1 MKNCKKPISDGS
13 ELNSR
18 DIALNSLHFVLKK
31 HFTPSDALHSHPSF
45 LQMDYRDRA
54 FSLLLLLTTLR
65 RLGQIDAAISKLLEK
80 PLPKRYERIMN
91 ILRLG
96 TAQILFLEIP
106 SYAVVNT
113 AVNQTKYSR
122 FKAHKGLVNALL
134 RRMLER
140 RRKLLQNQD
149 PEFLNT
155 SNWIWNSWNNFY
167 GEQTCRSIVQA
178 HLGNPP
184 LDLTIKTDI
193 KLWARKLGG
202 QILSKNTLRLEYDGP
217 IHEIEGYKEGAW
229 WVQDF
234 AASLPVKLLGNVYK
248 KRIIEIGSAPG
259 GKTAQLAMYGAHV
272 DAIDRSPGRL
282 STLKNNLQRL
292 NFKAN
297 IIEANAEIW
306 RPDSLSDG
314 LLLDAPCSTTG
325 TMRRHPD
332 IMWRRKPLDILQLSK
347 IQLRLL
353 KSAVEMIKPGSLLVY
368 TVCSLQPEEGPQLIK
383 KFLDQYKNVERVG
396 IKHNEIETL
405 PEFITPIGDLLTLP
419 CHLKSLGGLDGFY
432 SVRLRRNL

>member
-155 SNWIWNSWNNFY
+155 SNWI
-167 GEQTCRSIVQA
+167 
-178 HLGNPP
+178 
-184 LDLTIKTDI
+184 
-193 KLWARKLGG
+193 
-202 QILSKNTLRLEYDGP
+202 
-217 IHEIEGYKEGAW
+217 
-229 WVQDF
+229 
-234 AASLPVKLLGNVYK
+234 
-248 KRIIEIGSAPG
+248 
-259 GKTAQLAMYGAHV
+259 
-272 DAIDRSPGRL
+272 
-282 STLKNNLQRL
+282 
-292 NFKAN
+292 
-297 IIEANAEIW
+297 
-306 RPDSLSDG
+306 
-314 LLLDAPCSTTG
+314 
-325 TMRRHPD
+325 
-332 IMWRRKPLDILQLSK
+332 
-347 IQLRLL
+347 
-353 KSAVEMIKPGSLLVY
+353 
-368 TVCSLQPEEGPQLIK
+368 
-383 KFLDQYKNVERVG
+383 
-396 IKHNEIETL
+396 
-405 PEFITPIGDLLTLP
+405 
-419 CHLKSLGGLDGFY
+419 
-432 SVRLRRNL
+432 

>member
-1 MKNCKKPISDGS
+1 
-13 ELNSR
+13 
-18 DIALNSLHFVLKK
+18 
-31 HFTPSDALHSHPSF
+31 
-45 LQMDYRDRA
+45 
-54 FSLLLLLTTLR
+54 
-65 RLGQIDAAISKLLEK
+65 
-80 PLPKRYERIMN
+80 
-91 ILRLG
+91 
-96 TAQILFLEIP
+96 
-106 SYAVVNT
+106 
-113 AVNQTKYSR
+113 
-122 FKAHKGLVNALL
+122 
-134 RRMLER
+134 
-140 RRKLLQNQD
+140 
-149 PEFLNT
+149 
-155 SNWIWNSWNNFY
+155 
-167 GEQTCRSIVQA
+167 
-178 HLGNPP
+178 
-184 LDLTIKTDI
+184 
-193 KLWARKLGG
+193 
-202 QILSKNTLRLEYDGP
+202 
-217 IHEIEGYKEGAW
+217 
-229 WVQDF
+229 
-234 AASLPVKLLGNVYK
+234 
-248 KRIIEIGSAPG
+248 
-259 GKTAQLAMYGAHV
+259 MYGAHV